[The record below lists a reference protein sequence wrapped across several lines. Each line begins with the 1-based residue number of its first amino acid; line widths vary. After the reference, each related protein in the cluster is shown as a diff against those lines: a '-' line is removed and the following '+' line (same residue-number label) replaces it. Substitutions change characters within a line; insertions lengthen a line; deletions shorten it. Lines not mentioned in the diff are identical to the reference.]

1 MMPYAEFSQV
11 VDLAHYQELDDEFRP
26 G

>member
-11 VDLAHYQELDDEFRP
+11 VDLAHYQELDDEF
-26 G
+26 GAG